1 MVTGPVLLL
10 LIFDLALFLAAAFY
24 LDRSEQK
31 WENLLLSALFLF
43 SGMPAGIYQVGWQ
56 RTLFSIYGVNAE
68 SVAVV
73 VSAFMLGLGLGSL
86 AGGWLSG
93 RFPRRALALFG
104 VAELGVALF
113 GVSSLR
119 IFHWAALRTAGA

>member
-10 LIFDLALFLAAAFY
+10 LLFDLALFLVAAFY
-24 LDRSEQK
+24 FDRSEQK

-43 SGMPAGIYQVGWQ
+43 SGMPALIYQVVWQ

-86 AGGWLSG
+86 TGGWLSA
-93 RFPRRALALFG
+93 RFPRQGILIFG
-104 VAELGVALF
+104 LAEL
-113 GVSSLR
+113 
-119 IFHWAALRTAGA
+119 